1 MTGLL
6 VDKVLVHASLTH
18 LRDASATSSPRG
30 EALWV
35 VETTTFGKT
44 SKHRS
49 WLVLTKLSCWLGT
62 PFLVIDRVP
71 PCFRLVV
78 LLATNFQDFFG
89 RLGQEDVLLPVRR
102 EMGQETGKAGV
113 GTPKRILGI
122 LYDDK
127 KKFVITQQ
135 SIRSQAKLHCFVVD
149 ESSV

>member
-1 MTGLL
+1 
-6 VDKVLVHASLTH
+6 
-18 LRDASATSSPRG
+18 
-30 EALWV
+30 
-35 VETTTFGKT
+35 
-44 SKHRS
+44 
-49 WLVLTKLSCWLGT
+49 
-62 PFLVIDRVP
+62 
-71 PCFRLVV
+71 
-78 LLATNFQDFFG
+78 
-89 RLGQEDVLLPVRR
+89 VLLPVRR